1 MTDDAPSETPQ
12 KPAQNPTA
20 EDLAELA
27 KRRQSVRL
35 TTVYGGRISQ
45 FGKAYP
51 CTISDISVG
60 GAKVKLK
67 DPRDFGVLVKDQS
80 VQLVFDR
87 LSDYKA
93 LNGELAWM
101 RPSEFVVGMTFSD
114 PELRRRMVLKR
125 LMPNRW
131 RIANEHAA
139 RHDTEGVPSEDI

>member
-1 MTDDAPSETPQ
+1 MSENASPEQHLT
-12 KPAQNPTA
+12 
-20 EDLAELA
+20 ELTS
-27 KRRQSVRL
+27 RRQAVRL

-45 FGKAYP
+45 FGKAYA
-51 CTISDISVG
+51 CTVSDISVG

-67 DPRDFGVLVKDQS
+67 DPRDFGVLVKGQT
-80 VQLVFDR
+80 VQLVFER

-101 RPSEFVVGMTFSD
+101 KPNEFVVGLTFTD

-139 RHDTEGVPSEDI
+139 RPDVEGEASEEVE

>member
-1 MTDDAPSETPQ
+1 MSDNASPKQ
-12 KPAQNPTA
+12 
-20 EDLAELA
+20 DLAESS
-27 KRRQSVRL
+27 KRRQAVRL

-45 FGKAYP
+45 FGKAYA
-51 CTISDISVG
+51 CTVSDISVG

-80 VQLVFDR
+80 VQLVFER
-87 LSDYKA
+87 LTDYKA

-101 RPSEFVVGMTFSD
+101 KPNEFVVGLTFSD

-139 RHDTEGVPSEDI
+139 RVDTEGEPSEEIE